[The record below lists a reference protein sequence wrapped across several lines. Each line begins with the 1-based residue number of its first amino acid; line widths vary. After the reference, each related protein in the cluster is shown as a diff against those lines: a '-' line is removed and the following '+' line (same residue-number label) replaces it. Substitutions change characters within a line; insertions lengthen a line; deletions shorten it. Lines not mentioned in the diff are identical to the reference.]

1 MFTLMDSF
9 YNDKKNH
16 FSCSCDNVNTFNEL
30 MGQLNDTANEEL
42 SCKDNNTG
50 TEAKIFEAFG
60 TPRMALERTLKVRAM
75 QILTYTCI
83 I

>member
-1 MFTLMDSF
+1 MEKLTLGR
-9 YNDKKNH
+9 KNH
-16 FSCSCDNVNTFNEL
+16 FSCSCDTVNTFNEL
-30 MGQLNDTANEEL
+30 MGQLNDTANEDL

-50 TEAKIFEAFG
+50 MEVKIFEAFG

-75 QILTYTCI
+75 QTLTYTCI